1 MDATARTEPQ
11 SAAPI
16 GATATAGATLAGA
29 RIRRFLEEEPI
40 VWLSMVRPDGRPHL
54 VPIWFWWDGVAI
66 LIFSKPDAQK
76 VRNLR
81 GRPDVMLALGDADED
96 FDVGL
101 LRGTAELLDR
111 PTREVVP
118 AAHLAKYAERMA
130 AIGLD
135 TETYAETYSQVIR
148 ITPADYVGWHG
159 RKVPHS
165 TRVAGAP
172 LTTIVEPRCDGL
184 CGETGEPIGRR
195 EPAIPPRITPP
206 TQHRRPGAGR
216 LVDPLAR
223 RLRGLSGGLAPWPM
237 HRAAG
242 LA

>member
-1 MDATARTEPQ
+1 MDADARTDTQ
-11 SAAPI
+11 AAAPI
-16 GATATAGATLAGA
+16 AGQTVAGA

-54 VPIWFWWDGVAI
+54 VPIWFWWDGEAI
-66 LIFSKPDAQK
+66 LIFSKPNAQK
-76 VRNLR
+76 IRNLR

-111 PTREVVP
+111 PTRDVVP

-135 TETYAETYSQVIR
+135 AETYTATYSQVIR
-148 ITPADYVGWHG
+148 ITPADYLGWHG
-159 RKVPHS
+159 RTVPRS
-165 TRVAGAP
+165 ARVAGAP
-172 LTTIVEPRCDGL
+172 RASIVEPQRDGL
-184 CGETGEPIGRR
+184 AVPAGEPMARR
-195 EPAIPPRITPP
+195 EPLTTPRIGSPV
-206 TQHRRPGAGR
+206 QRRRPGAGR

-223 RLRGLSGGLAPWPM
+223 RLRGLTGGLAPRQM
-237 HRAAG
+237 RHAG
-242 LA
+242 SFA